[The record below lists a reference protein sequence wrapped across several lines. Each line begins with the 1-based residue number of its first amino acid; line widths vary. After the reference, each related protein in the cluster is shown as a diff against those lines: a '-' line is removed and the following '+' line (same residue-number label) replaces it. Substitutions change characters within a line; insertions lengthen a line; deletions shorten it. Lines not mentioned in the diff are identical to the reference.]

1 MSTVSVTF
9 VEPADSPS
17 GVAFGSLIDLAR
29 MQTGTTSV
37 EISEAC
43 STIKLGSARLCKG
56 CSHKLPTFYAN
67 ESPGE
72 PMPSAKQPR
81 VGSEWA
87 WSLDF
92 AFFGFVIISLVVVT
106 RFIPIG

>member
-1 MSTVSVTF
+1 MSAVS

-29 MQTGTTSV
+29 LQTGTTAA
-37 EISEAC
+37 EICEAC
-43 STIKLGSARLCKG
+43 STINLGSARLCKG
-56 CSHKLPTFYAN
+56 CSHKLPAFYADG
-67 ESPGE
+67 SSSE
-72 PMPSAKQPR
+72 PKPSAKQPR
-81 VGSEWA
+81 VVSEWA

-92 AFFGFVIISLVVVT
+92 ASFWLVIISLVVVT